1 MVAGRVPFPVD
12 DGWKMRTFNIMK
24 GLAHQGVMID
34 FIAFGEGE
42 PSDPRYHE
50 LNSLC
55 NRLEIVPRRKSYA
68 LSDLLKGL
76 VFRTPFPVLNYY
88 DKLFA
93 CRMDGLAASRQYD
106 FLMVEDI
113 VMASYARKV
122 TVPVKFL
129 DMHNV
134 ESHLM
139 RRYAEN
145 ESSPARRIYARLTA
159 GKLARYERS
168 VGDEFDGVFVCS
180 EADRKLLKEMKIQS
194 DIVVIPN
201 GIDPDLC
208 RLEGGT
214 HDEGCIV
221 FVGSMDYHANRSGII
236 YFVKTTFPLISRQFP
251 AATLYIVGKNPGTD
265 ITSLASDRIIVT
277 GLVDDVRPY
286 LERAAVVV
294 VPLLV
299 GGGTRLKILEALAM
313 GKAVVSTSLGCEGI
327 EAQSGDTIYLE
338 DTPETF
344 AQRVLELLNQP
355 ELAKQIG
362 DRGRSLVVERY
373 DWNRITGGIIETY
386 KRHRQ
391 KSLEENHAS
400 YLGR

>member
-1 MVAGRVPFPVD
+1 
-12 DGWKMRTFNIMK
+12 MRTFNIMK

-34 FIAFGEGE
+34 FIAFGEGA

-50 LNSLC
+50 FNALC

-88 DKLFA
+88 DELFA
-93 CRMDGLAASRQYD
+93 CRMDELAASRQYD
-106 FLMVEDI
+106 FLLVEDI
-113 VMASYARKV
+113 VMASYFRKV
-122 TVPVKFL
+122 RVPVKFL

-145 ESSPARRIYARLTA
+145 ESSPARRMYARLTA
-159 GKLARYERS
+159 GKLEYYERR
-168 VGDEFDGVFVCS
+168 VGEEFDGVFVCS
-180 EADRKLLKEMKIQS
+180 ANDRHLLSEMKIRS
-194 DIVVIPN
+194 DVMVIPN
-201 GIDPDLC
+201 GIDPDFC
-208 RLEGGT
+208 WPAEGPI
-214 HDEGCIV
+214 DEGSIV
-221 FVGSMDYHANRSGII
+221 FVGSMDYHANCSGILH
-236 YFVKTTFPLISRQFP
+236 FVKTTLPLITRQYP
-251 AATLYIVGKNPGTD
+251 AAKLYIVGKNPGTE
-265 ITSLASDRIIVT
+265 ITALASNRIIVT

-286 LERAAVVV
+286 LNRAAVVV

-344 AQRVLELLNQP
+344 AQRVVELLNQP
-355 ELAKQIG
+355 ELAKQLG
-362 DRGRSLVVERY
+362 ARGRNLVVERY

-391 KSLEENHAS
+391 KSL
-400 YLGR
+400 